1 MLVHDGLSGGFAG
14 VGAEVEA
21 SDGGVLGLDPP
32 LHGLREVG
40 GPLDR
45 FPPRTH
51 TPPMPTDSCG
61 WASDFPTFHGTP
73 PRVVRVSLERF
84 VREAGHE
91 QIAAWDEAIPAL
103 QKEVG
108 EAIAADAAAK
118 THVVILEYKLPLEER
133 RPDAVMLPR
142 GCVVVIELKGKES
155 ASPADLD
162 QAANYARDLMAY
174 HRHCQDRPVHAVLIP
189 TRAAGLSTLRQGVHV
204 VSPERLDELL
214 AKLPLSETAPSVS
227 TDAFISEDAY
237 RPLPTLVQAARELL
251 ESKTIREVW
260 RAKAATDPAVDCIQA
275 IAHEAA
281 ASKSRHLVLITGVPG
296 SGKTLVGLRV
306 VHARYLDDLAP
317 ARAAGRPTVPAL
329 FLSGNGPLVQVLQ
342 YTLRTKTTGGQT
354 FVRAVP
360 SYLDSLVP
368 RPAKIP
374 NENVLVFDEAQRAFS
389 REKVADLHDDW
400 PPQQT
405 KSEPEHFIDICDRM
419 PEWSVMVGLIGTG
432 QEIHVGEEEGL
443 EQWAAALMGSSR
455 RGEWTVHA
463 PPSVAG
469 IFSRAGLP
477 VVSEERLNL
486 VAEIRYHL
494 VNELHG
500 FVDSLLN
507 GKPIEETSLVA
518 ERLRDIDADPV
529 KGLRLYLTRDLEV
542 AKRYLWDSY
551 KDDPEARFGIL
562 ASSRDN
568 LLERYGIQNGF
579 HATKQVR
586 LGPWY
591 SMGQERAESCR
602 QLDKTVTEF
611 GSQGLELTMALV
623 CWGSDLIRVDGKW
636 TSHLSRKYA
645 RGGVKVRDPHQLRV
659 NAYRV
664 LMTRGRDG
672 AVVYVP
678 KDTLLD
684 ETYDYLCRAGFGMLD
699 YQ

>member
-1 MLVHDGLSGGFAG
+1 M
-14 VGAEVEA
+14 
-21 SDGGVLGLDPP
+21 PP
-32 LHGLREVG
+32 
-40 GPLDR
+40 
-45 FPPRTH
+45 
-51 TPPMPTDSCG
+51 DSCG

-91 QIAAWDEAIPAL
+91 QIAAWDETIPAL

-108 EAIAADAAAK
+108 EAMAANPGAK

-155 ASPADLD
+155 PSQADLD

-189 TRAAGLSTLRQGVHV
+189 TRASGLTTRRQGVHV
-204 VSPERLDELL
+204 VSPEKLDELL
-214 AKLPLSETAPSVS
+214 GKLPLSESAPTLS
-227 TDAFISEDAY
+227 TTEFISEDAY

-251 ESKTIREVW
+251 ESKTIRDVW

-275 IAHEAA
+275 IAHKAA
-281 ASKSRHLVLITGVPG
+281 ATKSRHLVLITGVPG

-317 ARAAGRPTVPAL
+317 ARKDGKPTVPAL
-329 FLSGNGPLVQVLQ
+329 FLSGNMPLVNVLQ
-342 YTLRTKTTGGQT
+342 YCLRQAGGGG
-354 FVRAVP
+354 RAFIRMVP
-360 SYLDSLVP
+360 TYLDSLILKPLKV
-368 RPAKIP
+368 P

-389 REKVADLHDDW
+389 REKVADFHKDW
-400 PPQQT
+400 PVDIA
-405 KSEPEHFIDICDRM
+405 KSEPEHCIDICDRM
-419 PEWSVMVGLIGTG
+419 PQWSVMVGLIGTG
-432 QEIHVGEEEGL
+432 QEIHVGEEAGL
-443 EQWAAALMGSSR
+443 KQWADALLGSEKR
-455 RGEWTVHA
+455 NEWTVHA
-463 PPSVAG
+463 PPGVAG
-469 IFSRAGLP
+469 TFSEAGLP
-477 VVSEERLNL
+477 VIQEPRLNL
-486 VAEIRYHL
+486 ETEVRYHQ
-494 VNELHG
+494 VTELHS
-500 FVDSLLN
+500 FVDSLLD
-507 GKPIEETSLVA
+507 GKPPEETSLVA
-518 ERLRDIDADPV
+518 ERLRGVDTDSV
-529 KGLRLYLTRDLEV
+529 KGLRLYLTRDLER
-542 AKRYLWDSY
+542 AKSHLWDTY
-551 KDDPEARFGIL
+551 KGQPDARFGIL

-568 LLERYGIQNGF
+568 LLARYGIRNGF

-591 SMGQERAESCR
+591 SMGQESTDSCR

-623 CWGSDLIRVDGKW
+623 CWGSDLIRIDGKW
-636 TSHLSRKYA
+636 SSHLSRRYA
-645 RGGVKVRDPHQLRV
+645 RGGVKVHNPHQLRV

-664 LMTRGRDG
+664 LLTRGRDG

-678 KDTLLD
+678 KDPLLD
-684 ETYDYLCRAGFGMLD
+684 ETYDYLVRAGFGMLD